1 MNAIWVTE
9 AKYIGAYSIYL
20 KFNDGIE
27 GIIDFKTLLN
37 GKIFQPL
44 KNVTFFKEFSLNPWT
59 LEWPNGADFAP
70 EFLYEKVLELQTA
83 KT

>member
-9 AKYIGAYSIYL
+9 AKYIRAYSIYL
-20 KFNDGIE
+20 KINDGME
-27 GIIDFKTLLN
+27 GIVDFKTLLN

-44 KNVTFFKEFSLNPWT
+44 KNMDFFKEFCLNPWT
-59 LEWPNGADFAP
+59 LEWPNGADYAP

-83 KT
+83 KM

>member
-9 AKYIGAYSIYL
+9 AKYIRAYSIYL
-20 KFNDGIE
+20 KFNDGME
-27 GIIDFKTLLN
+27 GIIDFKTLFK

-44 KNVTFFKEFSLNPWT
+44 KNVAFFKEFILNPWT

-83 KT
+83 KM

>member
-9 AKYIGAYSIYL
+9 AKYIRAYSIYL
-20 KFNDGIE
+20 KFNDGME

-44 KNVTFFKEFSLNPWT
+44 KNVEFFKEFILNPWT

-83 KT
+83 KM